1 MMKSPIIKKGIQW
14 GIRIGCVVAV
24 FAYAFF
30 FYGHEKTADEHA
42 SQPTATI
49 EEKAA
54 AIAAS
59 MSPEDKV
66 GQLLMAGIQQPALDA
81 EAAKQI
87 EECHI
92 GNIILFDRNM
102 ESQQQVRQLTAALRK
117 QIAAQSHIAPFI
129 ALDQEGGQVLRMRQ
143 DFPDV
148 PGEAAVGESGKPE
161 EAKKWAVVTGQTLKD
176 MGINVNFAPVVD
188 LGSKAGRSY
197 STNPD
202 TVTAFALQACQGYR
216 EVGIWCALKHFP
228 GIGRAKTDP
237 HIDGDR
243 VQVSREE
250 LEQQELK
257 PFHDMLQQVPQ
268 DDVFVMV
275 SNVTFP
281 ALDAQWPACL
291 SANVMTD
298 LLRNTY
304 QYQGL
309 ILSDDME
316 MGAMAKHYAFSDM
329 GVMAVKAGADIVLV
343 CHDYGHE
350 RETYEGLVKAY
361 QEDEAFRQLVDEKVK
376 RIIRIKLA
384 KGDAMLP

>member
-1 MMKSPIIKKGIQW
+1 M
-14 GIRIGCVVAV
+14 
-24 FAYAFF
+24 
-30 FYGHEKTADEHA
+30 
-42 SQPTATI
+42 
-49 EEKAA
+49 
-54 AIAAS
+54 
-59 MSPEDKV
+59 
-66 GQLLMAGIQQPALDA
+66 
-81 EAAKQI
+81 
-87 EECHI
+87 
-92 GNIILFDRNM
+92 
-102 ESQQQVRQLTAALRK
+102 
-117 QIAAQSHIAPFI
+117 
-129 ALDQEGGQVLRMRQ
+129 
-143 DFPDV
+143 
-148 PGEAAVGESGKPE
+148 
-161 EAKKWAVVTGQTLKD
+161 
-176 MGINVNFAPVVD
+176 
-188 LGSKAGRSY
+188 
-197 STNPD
+197 
-202 TVTAFALQACQGYR
+202 
-216 EVGIWCALKHFP
+216 
-228 GIGRAKTDP
+228 
-237 HIDGDR
+237 
-243 VQVSREE
+243 QVSREE

>member
-54 AIAAS
+54 AIAAA

-66 GQLLMAGIQQPALDA
+66 GQLLMAGIQHPALDA

-87 EECHI
+87 EKCHI

-102 ESQQQVRQLTAALRK
+102 ESQQQVRQLTAALRR

-143 DFPDV
+143 DFPAV

-161 EAKKWAVVTGQTLKD
+161 EAKKWAVWTGQTLKD
-176 MGINVNFAPVVD
+176 MGINLNFAPVVD
-188 LGSKAGRSY
+188 LGSNAGRSY

-216 EVGIWCALKHFP
+216 EAGIWCALKHFP

>member
-54 AIAAS
+54 AIAAA

-66 GQLLMAGIQQPALDA
+66 GQLLMAGIQHPALDA

-87 EECHI
+87 EKCHI

-102 ESQQQVRQLTAALRK
+102 ESQQQVRQLTAALRR

-143 DFPDV
+143 DFPAV

-188 LGSKAGRSY
+188 LGSNAGRSY

-216 EVGIWCALKHFP
+216 EAGIWCALKHFP

>member
-30 FYGHEKTADEHA
+30 FYGHEKTEDEHA
-42 SQPTATI
+42 SQPTPTI

-59 MSPEDKV
+59 MSPEDKA
-66 GQLLMAGIQQPALDA
+66 GQLLMAGIQHPALDA

-92 GNIILFDRNM
+92 GNVILFDRNM

-216 EVGIWCALKHFP
+216 EAGIWCALKHFP

-316 MGAMAKHYAFSDM
+316 MGAIAKHYAFSDM

-361 QEDEAFRQLVDEKVK
+361 QEDESFRQLVDEKVK

>member
-66 GQLLMAGIQQPALDA
+66 GQLLMAGIQHPALDA

-216 EVGIWCALKHFP
+216 EAGIWCALKHFP

-361 QEDEAFRQLVDEKVK
+361 QEDEAFRQLVDEKAK

>member
-14 GIRIGCVVAV
+14 GIRIGCVAAV

-66 GQLLMAGIQQPALDA
+66 GQLLMAGIQQSALDA

-87 EECHI
+87 GECHI

>member
-54 AIAAS
+54 AIAAA

-66 GQLLMAGIQQPALDA
+66 GQLLMAGIQHPALDA

-87 EECHI
+87 EKCHI

-102 ESQQQVRQLTAALRK
+102 ESQQQVRQLTAALRR

-143 DFPDV
+143 DFPAV

-188 LGSKAGRSY
+188 LGSNAGRSY
-197 STNPD
+197 STNP
-202 TVTAFALQACQGYR
+202 AGL
-216 EVGIWCALKHFP
+216 P
-228 GIGRAKTDP
+228 G
-237 HIDGDR
+237 
-243 VQVSREE
+243 VS
-250 LEQQELK
+250 
-257 PFHDMLQQVPQ
+257 
-268 DDVFVMV
+268 
-275 SNVTFP
+275 
-281 ALDAQWPACL
+281 
-291 SANVMTD
+291 
-298 LLRNTY
+298 
-304 QYQGL
+304 
-309 ILSDDME
+309 
-316 MGAMAKHYAFSDM
+316 
-329 GVMAVKAGADIVLV
+329 
-343 CHDYGHE
+343 
-350 RETYEGLVKAY
+350 
-361 QEDEAFRQLVDEKVK
+361 
-376 RIIRIKLA
+376 
-384 KGDAMLP
+384 

>member
-59 MSPEDKV
+59 MSPEDKA

-92 GNIILFDRNM
+92 GNVILFDRNM

-143 DFPDV
+143 DFPAV

-216 EVGIWCALKHFP
+216 EAGIWCALKHFP

>member
-30 FYGHEKTADEHA
+30 FYGHEKTEDEHA

-59 MSPEDKV
+59 MSPEDKA
-66 GQLLMAGIQQPALDA
+66 GQLLMAGIQHPALDA

-92 GNIILFDRNM
+92 GNVILFDRNM

-216 EVGIWCALKHFP
+216 EAGIWCALKHFP

>member
-30 FYGHEKTADEHA
+30 FYGHEKTEDEHA

-59 MSPEDKV
+59 MSPEDKA
-66 GQLLMAGIQQPALDA
+66 GQLLMAGIQHPALDA

-216 EVGIWCALKHFP
+216 EAGIWCALKHFP

>member
-30 FYGHEKTADEHA
+30 FYGHEKTEDEHA

-59 MSPEDKV
+59 MSPEDKA
-66 GQLLMAGIQQPALDA
+66 GQLLMAGIQHPALDA

-92 GNIILFDRNM
+92 GNVILFDRNM

-148 PGEAAVGESGKPE
+148 PGETAVGESGKPE

-216 EVGIWCALKHFP
+216 EAGIWCALKHFP

>member
-54 AIAAS
+54 AIAAA

-66 GQLLMAGIQQPALDA
+66 GQLLMAGIQHPALDA

-87 EECHI
+87 EKCHI

-102 ESQQQVRQLTAALRK
+102 ESQQQVRQLTAALRR

-143 DFPDV
+143 DFPAV

-188 LGSKAGRSY
+188 LGSNAGRSY

>member
-54 AIAAS
+54 AIAAA

-66 GQLLMAGIQQPALDA
+66 GQLLMAGIQHPALDA

-87 EECHI
+87 EKCHI

-102 ESQQQVRQLTAALRK
+102 ESQQQVRQLTAALRR

-143 DFPDV
+143 DFPAV

-188 LGSKAGRSY
+188 LGSNAGRSY

-202 TVTAFALQACQGYR
+202 TVTAFALQACQGYL
-216 EVGIWCALKHFP
+216 ESGIWCALKHFP

>member
-30 FYGHEKTADEHA
+30 FYGHEKTEERDTE
-42 SQPTATI
+42 QPTTSV
-49 EEKAA
+49 EEKAET
-54 AIAAS
+54 IAAS
-59 MSPEDKV
+59 MSPEEKA
-66 GQLLMAGIQQPALDA
+66 GQLLMAGIQHTTLDA
-81 EAAKQI
+81 EAAGQI
-87 EECHI
+87 ADCHI

-117 QIAAQSHIAPFI
+117 QIAGQSHIAPFI

-143 DFPDV
+143 DFPAV
-148 PGEAAVGESGKPE
+148 PGEEAIGESGRPE
-161 EAKKWAVVTGQTLKD
+161 EAKKWAAITGQTLKN

-202 TVTAFALQACQGYR
+202 TVTAFAVQACQGYS
-216 EVGIWCALKHFP
+216 EAGIWCALKHFP

-243 VQVSREE
+243 VQASREE

-257 PFHDMLQQVPQ
+257 PFRDILQQVQQ
-268 DDVFVMV
+268 DSVFVMV

-281 ALDAQWPACL
+281 SLDAQWPACL
-291 SANVMTD
+291 SAHIMTD
-298 LLRNTY
+298 ILRNTY

-329 GVMAVKAGADIVLV
+329 GVMAIKAGADMVLV
-343 CHDYGHE
+343 CHEYGHE

-361 QEDEAFRQLVDEKVK
+361 KEDEAFRQLADEKVK

-384 KGDAMLP
+384 KGDMMLP